1 MAQVSPVTYRL
12 ALQAQAAFD
21 RDAALSHIHV
31 PTLLL
36 TGEHDR
42 KSPAAT
48 IERMAAQISGSRWVQ
63 LPGIGHLQNLEAP
76 DAFDALVLDF
86 LREPLTSRLH

>member
-1 MAQVSPVTYRL
+1 
-12 ALQAQAAFD
+12 
-21 RDAALSHIHV
+21 
-31 PTLLL
+31 LLL

-42 KSPAAT
+42 KSTVSTAQ
-48 IERMAAQISGSRWVQ
+48 RMASQIEGSRWVQ

-86 LREPLTSRLH
+86 LREPHTSRLH